1 MPNTITI
8 GNVKTVTSATT
19 GTIKDLAGNTIT
31 YSDATLALMP
41 VREHIFVIFGFLDTP
56 LTTNIC
62 SLTGIYAQGLRDANS
77 ANALTAASIKRQLQV
92 NSCCAAKK
100 GAEHIEKFK
109 KNIPCNNQLLDDAEK
124 MLGIIHGISG
134 FVPENE
140 IISGRQATYLIS
152 VTATALPK
160 VVSLT
165 IGTAVYSFTSSTS
178 DATTFAAD
186 IAVNINAEYP
196 QNFPFYATA
205 SGGNVIISGSTFNSA
220 NGIAVSGSTTNG
232 TITFLAP
239 NVLAGGTAKV
249 LQGVNG
255 ITNEQVQKILDKLNK
270 LCATPCEEVVNFARA
285 ADNNCYLLLESLS
298 PLQLEQGGFALLEQC
313 VN

>member
-31 YSDATLALMP
+31 YSDATLALRN
-41 VREHIFVIFGFLDTP
+41 VNLLLGEFVIFGFLDTP

-186 IAVNINAEYP
+186 IAASREP
-196 QNFPFYATA
+196 TA
-205 SGGNVIISGSTFNSA
+205 A
-220 NGIAVSGSTTNG
+220 PK
-232 TITFLAP
+232 LAW
-239 NVLAGGTAKV
+239 
-249 LQGVNG
+249 
-255 ITNEQVQKILDKLNK
+255 
-270 LCATPCEEVVNFARA
+270 
-285 ADNNCYLLLESLS
+285 
-298 PLQLEQGGFALLEQC
+298 PLP
-313 VN
+313 